1 MQNCFVRL
9 LSGAWSLLW
18 FHLLLWKETPHVP
31 FPLCPLCPAAQGGWM
46 LFLCQLGCILGLGGD
61 VFGLLSWSSF
71 PTQCCAPPGAGK
83 VFMTPPCPGL
93 GTVGT
98 VSLNIPHIQGL
109 GWARS
114 REGTQPGQLTPTDQ
128 RGIPDPQLR
137 SKSYGREEE
146 RGALVIC
153 ICLPEQLL
161 RALAC

>member
-1 MQNCFVRL
+1 M
-9 LSGAWSLLW
+9 
-18 FHLLLWKETPHVP
+18 
-31 FPLCPLCPAAQGGWM
+31 
-46 LFLCQLGCILGLGGD
+46 LCQAAVWCLEPSVVSSSVVEGNPSRALPTLPSLPSCTGRVDALPVPTRVHFRAGRGC
-61 VFGLLSWSSF
+61 VWSAELEFISH
-71 PTQCCAPPGAGK
+71 QCCAPPGAGK

-98 VSLNIPHIQGL
+98 ASLNIPHIQGL

-161 RALAC
+161 RALVR